1 MEQFVTTFSATGR
14 QPKETCKQCR
24 FRKVRCDGQKG
35 DKGCGDCD
43 RLKFACSFVGP
54 VPPPTPTSTTEG
66 EPSDHPS
73 PTSDRPVERRRTSKA
88 CIACRQ
94 HKVRCSSGT
103 PCLACKKRGVT
114 CVYGTDGRR
123 KSSRAIT
130 DSVSKALTP
139 TESVFPPVAKST
151 ASTEDTS
158 NASPTPTTPEI
169 TSLQPVAV
177 STSPPQVPALLP
189 PNIQVLVEF
198 YFNHVYPLSSYAFL
212 HPETTIHHSING
224 QLETSLSYAIVAIA
238 SYHHGSSQRKEQA
251 ELSWVQA
258 AEDLIWKN
266 LESPSVSRLQ
276 ALLLVTLYRVE
287 TGAFQRA
294 FMLSALAARAAA
306 AMRLNHERDE
316 STGNKISREVRRRVM
331 WTLKLVERYFSTGL
345 PEFELCP
352 VESIYLELPCW
363 EQEFSDTRT
372 DGSTERTPQ
381 SCDFGSYHLSVRLEM
396 LRRDLMKLNRSLSL
410 CDTTFPQLSTVM
422 HEFEQHLA
430 RIEAEL
436 PGGPTLTAE
445 RISSLLDSPW
455 LPRQILV
462 HLSFHHSQC
471 DLYRLLVRGYREAAP
486 AVVLDAVDGDLLAR
500 AEQLCLQH
508 ATAIVDILA
517 ILNQVSHRAQLLEFD
532 TAICG
537 YHATRL
543 LLFIAQS
550 SRSPSRPS
558 EEWALSRAELCLAA
572 LRRFFPSS
580 RLARPVLEEMKRA
593 ISVYPSSRAGAG
605 TAASSSPPT
614 RLASPGPTAS
624 SMTNSSARNS
634 AAGLSAAARV
644 RQRLAIHSLLRQA
657 DFPDGDDQ
665 PPSPEGARHGSLSTA
680 AATKVPSPRLPGIAT
695 LDIMPTVPS
704 STGYILPPRRTLS
717 PPYDRGLGSEP
728 WQSGWLDGGFAA
740 DGWESPRLQQ
750 AAGGGGGPPSFS
762 FPWLQRWEG
771 ANAVAG
777 EMMAKDT
784 SEQVPSDSVNILKS
798 HTISATTQRGNAA
811 EPITPLTLSHGN
823 DPNSLGAML
832 GCKHTTEPRGNEQ
845 HCAGI

>member
-1 MEQFVTTFSATGR
+1 MHNTVTCNSVSSSVCIFPGKDGQTKQASPRDYQPHPVGRVRFPPEHTSRRHSGVPTRNGLVTAHSNENNSSNNLTSTMIMEQYVTTFSATGR

-24 FRKVRCDGQKG
+24 FRKVRCDGQKAE
-35 DKGCGDCD
+35 KGCGDCD
-43 RLKFACSFVGP
+43 RLKFACSFVTP
-54 VPPPTPTSTTEG
+54 LPPPTPTSTTEG

-94 HKVRCSSGT
+94 HKVRCSGGM
-103 PCLACKKRGVT
+103 PCLACKKRAVT

-123 KSSRAIT
+123 RSSRAVMGSGST
-130 DSVSKALTP
+130 AGTP
-139 TESVFPPVAKST
+139 TDSVFPPVAEST
-151 ASTEDTS
+151 TSAEDTS
-158 NASPTPTTPEI
+158 NASPTPMTPGT
-169 TSLQPVAV
+169 TSLEPATV
-177 STSPPQVPALLP
+177 STPPPHVPALLP
-189 PNIQVLVEF
+189 PDILVLVEF
-198 YFNHVYPLSSYAFL
+198 YFAHVYPLSSYAFL
-212 HPETTIHHSING
+212 HPQTTISQCSNS
-224 QLETSLSYAIVAIA
+224 QLETSLSYAVAAVA
-238 SYHHGSSQRKEQA
+238 SYHQGSSQRREQA
-251 ELSWVQA
+251 ELSWVQT
-258 AEDLIWKN
+258 AEDLLWKN

-276 ALLLVTLYRVE
+276 ALLLVILYRVE

-316 STGNKISREVRRRVM
+316 STGKKTSREVRRRVM
-331 WTLKLVERYFSTGL
+331 WSLKLVERYFSTGL

-352 VESIYLELPCW
+352 VESVYLELPCW

-372 DGSTERTPQ
+372 ESSERTLQ
-381 SCDFGSYHLSVRLEM
+381 SCDFGSYHLCVRLEM

-422 HEFEQHLA
+422 HDFEQHLA

-436 PGGPTLTAE
+436 PGGPTLTTE
-445 RISSLLDSPW
+445 RISALLDSPW

-486 AVVLDAVDGDLLAR
+486 AAVLDAVDPSLLAR

-517 ILNQVSHRAQLLEFD
+517 TLNQVSHKAQPLEFD

-550 SRSPSRPS
+550 SQSPSRPS

-593 ISVYPSSRAGAG
+593 ISVYSTRGSTN
-605 TAASSSPPT
+605 TA
-614 RLASPGPTAS
+614 
-624 SMTNSSARNS
+624 
-634 AAGLSAAARV
+634 SAAARV

-657 DFPDGDDQ
+657 DFPDGDEQ
-665 PPSPEGARHGSLSTA
+665 PS
-680 AATKVPSPRLPGIAT
+680 
-695 LDIMPTVPS
+695 
-704 STGYILPPRRTLS
+704 
-717 PPYDRGLGSEP
+717 
-728 WQSGWLDGGFAA
+728 
-740 DGWESPRLQQ
+740 
-750 AAGGGGGPPSFS
+750 
-762 FPWLQRWEG
+762 
-771 ANAVAG
+771 
-777 EMMAKDT
+777 
-784 SEQVPSDSVNILKS
+784 
-798 HTISATTQRGNAA
+798 
-811 EPITPLTLSHGN
+811 
-823 DPNSLGAML
+823 
-832 GCKHTTEPRGNEQ
+832 
-845 HCAGI
+845 

>member
-1 MEQFVTTFSATGR
+1 MIMEQYVTTFSATGR

-24 FRKVRCDGQKG
+24 FRKVRCDGKRG

-43 RLKFACSFVGP
+43 RLKFSCSFVTP
-54 VPPPTPTSTTEG
+54 LPPPTPTSTTEG

-94 HKVRCSSGT
+94 HKV
-103 PCLACKKRGVT
+103 
-114 CVYGTDGRR
+114 
-123 KSSRAIT
+123 
-130 DSVSKALTP
+130 
-139 TESVFPPVAKST
+139 
-151 ASTEDTS
+151 
-158 NASPTPTTPEI
+158 
-169 TSLQPVAV
+169 
-177 STSPPQVPALLP
+177 
-189 PNIQVLVEF
+189 LVES
-198 YFNHVYPLSSYAFL
+198 YFAHVYPLSSYAFL
-212 HPETTIHHSING
+212 HPQTTIRQCSSG
-224 QLETSLSYAIVAIA
+224 QLENSLSYAIAAVA
-238 SYHHGSSQRKEQA
+238 SYHQGSPGRREEA
-251 ELSWVQA
+251 ELSWAQA
-258 AEDLIWKN
+258 AEDLIWKS

-276 ALLLVTLYRVE
+276 ALLLVILYRVE

-306 AMRLNHERDE
+306 AMRLNHERDG
-316 STGNKISREVRRRVM
+316 STGNRTSREVRRRVM
-331 WTLKLVERYFSTGL
+331 WSLKLVERYFSTGL

-363 EQEFSDTRT
+363 EQEFSDTRA
-372 DGSTERTPQ
+372 DSSERTLQ
-381 SCDFGSYHLSVRLEM
+381 SCDFGSYHLCVRLEM

-410 CDTTFPQLSTVM
+410 CDTAFPQLSTVM
-422 HEFEQHLA
+422 HDFEQHLT
-430 RIEAEL
+430 RIGAEL

-471 DLYRLLVRGYREAAP
+471 DLYRLLVRNYREAAP
-486 AVVLDAVDGDLLAR
+486 AAVLDAVDPSLLAR

-517 ILNQVSHRAQLLEFD
+517 TLNQVSHKAQPLEFD

-550 SRSPSRPS
+550 STPSQPPGGGGSSSSSSSSRPS

-593 ISVYPSSRAGAG
+593 ISVFPTKGGA
-605 TAASSSPPT
+605 AASSSPVPG
-614 RLASPGPTAS
+614 RLASPGPTTTTRS
-624 SMTNSSARNS
+624 GARDS
-634 AAGLSAAARV
+634 TAGLSAAARV

-657 DFPDGDDQ
+657 DFPDGDEQ
-665 PPSPEGARHGSLSTA
+665 PSSPEDTRRGSPSSGGGGATTTASAAATTASHILATA
-680 AATKVPSPRLPGIAT
+680 AAVADKAPSPRLPGIAA
-695 LDIMPTVPS
+695 LEIPRVPP
-704 STGYILPPRRTLS
+704 STGFILSPRRTSSS
-717 PPYDRGLGSEP
+717 PSPSERGGGVEAEP
-728 WQSGWLDGGFAA
+728 WQSGWVDGGVAA
-740 DGWESPRLQQ
+740 DRWDSPKTQQ
-750 AAGGGGGPPSFS
+750 AGGGGVGPPSFS

-771 ANAVAG
+771 TNAIAG
-777 EMMAKDT
+777 KMM
-784 SEQVPSDSVNILKS
+784 
-798 HTISATTQRGNAA
+798 G
-811 EPITPLTLSHGN
+811 
-823 DPNSLGAML
+823 
-832 GCKHTTEPRGNEQ
+832 
-845 HCAGI
+845 

>member
-1 MEQFVTTFSATGR
+1 MIMEQFVTTFSATGR

-43 RLKFACSFVGP
+43 RLKFACSFVTP
-54 VPPPTPTSTTEG
+54 LPPPTPTSTTEG

-123 KSSRAIT
+123 RSSRAIT
-130 DSVSKALTP
+130 GSGSTAGTP
-139 TESVFPPVAKST
+139 TESAFPPVAEST

-158 NASPTPTTPEI
+158 NTSPTPTTPET
-169 TSLQPVAV
+169 TSLQPAAV
-177 STSPPQVPALLP
+177 PTSPPQVPALLP
-189 PNIQVLVEF
+189 PDIQVLVEF
-198 YFNHVYPLSSYAFL
+198 YFTHVYPLSSYAFL
-212 HPETTIHHSING
+212 HPQTTIRHSING
-224 QLETSLSYAIVAIA
+224 QLETSLSYAIAAIA
-238 SYHHGSSQRKEQA
+238 SYHHGSSHRREQA

-266 LESPSVSRLQ
+266 LESPSISRLQ
-276 ALLLVTLYRVE
+276 ALLLVILYRVE

-306 AMRLNHERDE
+306 AMRLNHERDG
-316 STGNKISREVRRRVM
+316 STGNNTSREVRRRVM
-331 WTLKLVERYFSTGL
+331 WSLKLVERYFSTGL

-352 VESIYLELPCW
+352 VESVYLELPCW
-363 EQEFSDTRT
+363 EQEFSDTRN
-372 DGSTERTPQ
+372 DGTSERTLQ
-381 SCDFGSYHLSVRLEM
+381 SCDFGSYHLCVRLEM

-410 CDTTFPQLSTVM
+410 CDTSFPQLSTVM
-422 HEFEQHLA
+422 HDFEQHLA

-436 PGGPTLTAE
+436 PGGQTLTAE
-445 RISSLLDSPW
+445 RISALLDSPW
-455 LPRQILV
+455 LPRQISV

-486 AVVLDAVDGDLLAR
+486 PAVLDAVDGDLLAR

-517 ILNQVSHRAQLLEFD
+517 TLNQVSHRAQLLEFD

-550 SRSPSRPS
+550 SQSPNRPS

-593 ISVYPSSRAGAG
+593 ISVYPSRGGAN
-605 TAASSSPPT
+605 TACSPSPN
-614 RLASPGPTAS
+614 RLASPGPTTTTK
-624 SMTNSSARNS
+624 TNNGARDS
-634 AAGLSAAARV
+634 TAGLSAAARV

-657 DFPDGDDQ
+657 DFPDGEDQ
-665 PPSPEGARHGSLSTA
+665 PSSPEDTRNGSVSSAGGGAAAAAAAATASHILATA
-680 AATKVPSPRLPGIAT
+680 AATTTKLPSPRLPGIAA
-695 LDIMPTVPS
+695 LEMMPTVPPP
-704 STGYILPPRRTLS
+704 STGYILSPRRTSS
-717 PPYDRGLGSEP
+717 PPSERGGLGGGEP

-740 DGWESPRLQQ
+740 EQWDPPRLQQ

-771 ANAVAG
+771 ASAFAG
-777 EMMAKDT
+777 EM
-784 SEQVPSDSVNILKS
+784 V
-798 HTISATTQRGNAA
+798 G
-811 EPITPLTLSHGN
+811 
-823 DPNSLGAML
+823 
-832 GCKHTTEPRGNEQ
+832 
-845 HCAGI
+845 

>member
-1 MEQFVTTFSATGR
+1 MIMEQFVTTFSATGR
-14 QPKETCKQCR
+14 QPKETCRQCR

-35 DKGCGDCD
+35 QKGCGDCD
-43 RLKFACSFVGP
+43 RLKFACSFVTP
-54 VPPPTPTSTTEG
+54 LPPPTPTSTTTEG

-123 KSSRAIT
+123 RSSRPIT
-130 DSVSKALTP
+130 GSGSTAGTP
-139 TESVFPPVAKST
+139 TESVFPPVAEST

-158 NASPTPTTPEI
+158 NASPTPTTPE
-169 TSLQPVAV
+169 TSSLQPAAV
-177 STSPPQVPALLP
+177 STSPLQVPALLP
-189 PNIQVLVEF
+189 PDIQVLVEF
-198 YFNHVYPLSSYAFL
+198 YFTHVYPLSSYAFL
-212 HPETTIHHSING
+212 HPQTTIRHSING
-224 QLETSLSYAIVAIA
+224 QLETSLSYAIAAVS
-238 SYHHGSSQRKEQA
+238 SYHHGPSQRRGQA
-251 ELSWVQA
+251 DLSWVHA

-266 LESPSVSRLQ
+266 IESPSVSRLQ
-276 ALLLVTLYRVE
+276 ALLLVILYRVE

-306 AMRLNHERDE
+306 AMRLNHERDV
-316 STGNKISREVRRRVM
+316 STGNKTSREVRRRVM
-331 WTLKLVERYFSTGL
+331 WSLKLVERYFSTGL

-352 VESIYLELPCW
+352 VESVYLELPCW
-363 EQEFSDTRT
+363 EQEFSDTRN
-372 DGSTERTPQ
+372 DGSSERTLQ
-381 SCDFGSYHLSVRLEM
+381 SCDFGSYHLCVRLEM

-422 HEFEQHLA
+422 HDFEQHLA

-486 AVVLDAVDGDLLAR
+486 AVVLDAVDADLLAR

-517 ILNQVSHRAQLLEFD
+517 TLNQLSHRAQLLEFD

-537 YHATRL
+537 YHATKL

-550 SRSPSRPS
+550 SQSPSRPS

-572 LRRFFPSS
+572 MRRFFSSS

-593 ISVYPSSRAGAG
+593 ISVYPNKGRN
-605 TAASSSPPT
+605 TTSPPSPN
-614 RLASPGPTAS
+614 RLASPGPTT
-624 SMTNSSARNS
+624 TNNTNGARDS
-634 AAGLSAAARV
+634 TAGLSAAARV

-665 PPSPEGARHGSLSTA
+665 PSSPEETRYGSVGSAGGAAATASHILATA
-680 AATKVPSPRLPGIAT
+680 AATKLPSPRLPGIAA
-695 LDIMPTVPS
+695 LEMMPAVPP
-704 STGYILPPRRTLS
+704 STGYILSPRRTSS
-717 PPYDRGLGSEP
+717 PPSETGGVAGEP

-740 DGWESPRLQQ
+740 DIWNSPRIQQ

-771 ANAVAG
+771 ANVVAG
-777 EMMAKDT
+777 EMM
-784 SEQVPSDSVNILKS
+784 
-798 HTISATTQRGNAA
+798 G
-811 EPITPLTLSHGN
+811 
-823 DPNSLGAML
+823 
-832 GCKHTTEPRGNEQ
+832 
-845 HCAGI
+845 